1 MGKLKI
7 KKREFSHCV
16 SRNYK
21 QMYVDDTMIQS
32 NLVNTDTEWGIES
45 VRINGV
51 SLLNGLREKIREK
64 MWGTFFPRGQS
75 NSL

>member
-1 MGKLKI
+1 
-7 KKREFSHCV
+7 
-16 SRNYK
+16 
-21 QMYVDDTMIQS
+21 MYVDDTMIQS

-64 MWGTFFPRGQS
+64 MWGAFFPRGQS